1 MRIIEKNYI
10 KKKLFQLFKALIVF
24 YIIYSGFIYT
34 RVFLSAKKLTSF
46 YSSELVRI
54 ILFGSSRN
62 EDGSTVSARISI
74 IDTNGSETAI
84 IERSWSGNYLCVNFY
99 KARLCRK
106 NFFFPVEIYGKN
118 QMMENLHFPV
128 TTSLSRYYDEN
139 HECHLLG
146 GSSTKKNRQRLYNI
160 STFANGKSRV
170 FKIGKVDKITVDLSW
185 CQTDTYYSISVG
197 KDNELVLK
205 KL

>member
-1 MRIIEKNYI
+1 MEIEKNYI
-10 KKKLFQLFKALIVF
+10 KKKLFLLFKAVVIF

-34 RVFLSAKKLTSF
+34 RVFLSAKILTSF

-54 ILFGSSRN
+54 ILFGSSTN

-74 IDTNGSETAI
+74 IDTNGSETAV
-84 IERSWSGNYLCVNFY
+84 IERSWSGNYLCLNFY
-99 KARLCRK
+99 KAQLCNK
-106 NFFFPVEIYGKN
+106 TFFFPVEIYGKN
-118 QMMENLHFPV
+118 QMMETQHFPV

-139 HECHLLG
+139 QECHLLG
-146 GSSTKKNRQRLYNI
+146 SNSTKKNRQRLYNI
-160 STFANGKSRV
+160 SRFANGKSRV
-170 FKIGKVDKITVDLSW
+170 FKIGKVQKITVDLSW
-185 CQTDTYYSISVG
+185 CQTDTYYSIGPG

>member
-1 MRIIEKNYI
+1 MEIEKNYI
-10 KKKLFQLFKALIVF
+10 KKKLFLLFKAVVIF

-34 RVFLSAKKLTSF
+34 RVFLSAKILTSF

-54 ILFGSSRN
+54 ILFGSSTN

-74 IDTNGSETAI
+74 IDTNGSETAV
-84 IERSWSGNYLCVNFY
+84 IERSWSGNYLCLNFY
-99 KARLCRK
+99 KAQLCNK
-106 NFFFPVEIYGKN
+106 TFFFPVEIYGKN
-118 QMMENLHFPV
+118 QMMETQHFPV

-139 HECHLLG
+139 QECHLLG
-146 GSSTKKNRQRLYNI
+146 SNSTKKNRQRLYNI
-160 STFANGKSRV
+160 SRFANGKSRV
-170 FKIGKVDKITVDLSW
+170 FKIGKVQKITVDLSW

-197 KDNELVLK
+197 KNNELVLK